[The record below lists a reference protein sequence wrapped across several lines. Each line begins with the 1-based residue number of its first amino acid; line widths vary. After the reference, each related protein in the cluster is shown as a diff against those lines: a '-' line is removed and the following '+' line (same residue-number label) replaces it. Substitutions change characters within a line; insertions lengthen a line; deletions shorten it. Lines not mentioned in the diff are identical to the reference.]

1 MVLTEFEAL
10 ASWKYDKKVCEQQ
23 GCIQRVSRGMLEGS
37 ATLCVNMVPG
47 FPARETRE
55 VASFLSCISQI
66 IYLRQQFQLQM
77 NEK

>member
-47 FPARETRE
+47 FPARET
-55 VASFLSCISQI
+55 
-66 IYLRQQFQLQM
+66 
-77 NEK
+77 